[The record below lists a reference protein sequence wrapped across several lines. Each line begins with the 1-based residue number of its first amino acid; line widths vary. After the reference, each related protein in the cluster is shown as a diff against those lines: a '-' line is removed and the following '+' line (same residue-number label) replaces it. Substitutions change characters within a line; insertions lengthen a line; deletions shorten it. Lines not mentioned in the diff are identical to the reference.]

1 MLDFYQGY
9 VLFTTVSFYFIILAL
24 YGRSISPFGWFISL
38 LRLPFA
44 TSPASSMP
52 SPEARPRMLLSGIRS
67 YHSQR
72 TIPFKSFQPFIQT
85 SIQAMML
92 QTIDVRFYR

>member
-9 VLFTTVSFYFIILAL
+9 VFYTPVS
-24 YGRSISPFGWFISL
+24 SVP
-38 LRLPFA
+38 
-44 TSPASSMP
+44 SS
-52 SPEARPRMLLSGIRS
+52 EARPRMLLSGIRS
-67 YHSQR
+67 HHSQR
-72 TIPFKSFQPFIQT
+72 TIPFESFQPFIQT